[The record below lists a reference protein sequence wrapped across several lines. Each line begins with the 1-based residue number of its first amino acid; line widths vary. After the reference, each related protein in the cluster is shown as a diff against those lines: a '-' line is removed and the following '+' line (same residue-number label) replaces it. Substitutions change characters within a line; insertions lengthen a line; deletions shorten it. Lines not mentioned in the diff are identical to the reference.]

1 MNSSKIISQKKNNF
15 ENKNNNEKN
24 SKLIGIICSSYICY
38 YFRLNDFMIRNKFD
52 SYLKIILFKLINE
65 ENSDNN
71 EELKDL
77 KQKKILYQEKKN
89 QAILVILLEL
99 NRII

>member
-24 SKLIGIICSSYICY
+24 NKLRGIICSIYICY

-77 KQKKILYQEKKN
+77 KQKKDIISRKEKSSN
-89 QAILVILLEL
+89 FSDFV
-99 NRII
+99 RIE